1 MNKKKVLIKIG
12 SLHFLNFLL
21 LLFMGV
27 SWGNNA
33 MAQDNEEARNGYSYY
48 PQGDIVIANSINS
61 RNIRWYK
68 IQDRRRTEIEKMPM
82 YVIYGEQNKD
92 IYVNNGVGV
101 DPDCLLWTFIKGD
114 PSPGNPAITYYL
126 YNKKC
131 GFKIPVHRGWGT
143 TKDDYRYID
152 GRTLKPG
159 HDAYMIEE
167 GKKKAFG
174 FFSNFT
180 GRRDREFSLVYRD
193 DEGNGDQIRRFENRN
208 NSNDLHFGQTNNWN
222 TSSVIWTTIEV
233 SATQTERFDYY
244 SLINARG
251 SLGALP
257 VQDVN
262 SLVEKHFVME
272 SNPSETS
279 TQAVKTEAAKL
290 RSNSQSNYVAFDAN
304 KYYRIRAAHLG
315 FFDPEKSDD
324 VTTYYKQTGTSTWKR
339 PVLYTNPNDNS
350 VAWRLSDGDNS
361 KEEEL
366 WKITLQSGDFTN
378 GGVIVL
384 TNKKTGRSLR
394 ITQMD
399 TGAAPIGFK
408 PVNSKYYPGHYQIW
422 DKISGDGFTLHFTD
436 HRSGMGT
443 GGKTE
448 FYKQGDNNSYD
459 FFYDAN
465 TNKTNRIHGASVVI
479 FDPSTVEVELP
490 LTSEEKI
497 DVWRLIWSKDQV
509 NGISADNLK
518 TLETLWKNGNP
529 EQGDIS
535 KLRAEAAKLKDKKQ
549 TQRVGLDEKGR
560 IPNGLYR
567 FKNAHDG
574 WFYDYAT
581 NTPRAEKKRALLF
594 ENASDHRQKWSVS
607 ATDNSTI
614 YYVRQLANDKYEII
628 NTTTGY
634 GYTTAGQSSQKIE
647 YNADRTRKTAPKEI
661 SIDPVNDARYPGY
674 FKIAAD
680 DASSSYKYAH
690 AKSHGN
696 GNGTRDFTMQYD
708 SPDNNDRD
716 FFMPDNNRLP
726 GASTWML
733 ERLPETTKPIVNK
746 DKVSAVLNAKNVVDG
761 FTAAELVEL
770 ERLEDIAREMNTD
783 DASGTALN
791 NEVERLLKKPL
802 EERIQYA
809 DGFYVIKNG
818 SYDYYER
825 DYNKVLL
832 MNAAQEGGDAIDRIQ
847 WKKKGVAEAGND
859 ASEVWYVQKQ
869 ANGLYTFTNL
879 NTMTKIQGFNFV
891 QNTSERKNYKSAF
904 LAGKDAQIK
913 VSFVDQANRP
923 AQLLLQTNTT
933 GNNNDI
939 TANPENPGT
948 TFDGEQTG
956 PILTWYGDPM
966 DSHSTWMLRKVEETT
981 FKTILPRQS
990 TVKTSFER
998 SENKYG
1004 GFTTEQLTKLKTI
1017 TNPYELVKEINHLR
1031 TLTRI
1036 VSADGFVRISN
1047 ASTCFAKPKHIYLD
1061 YAANNVKWHDH
1072 NNTLVDEI
1080 WVLGGGLASS
1090 KRTLQHPNTKTYI
1103 NNVNGD
1109 MGALATMDVIAIE
1122 PDLFPGIFEIR
1133 FNNNVNETLHYL
1145 GHSNGASEKGDMSNY
1160 RYTSGE
1166 TFYYCWAA
1174 SDGTADFISQF
1185 STSYIEK
1192 ATQIDIVPKATAQ
1205 WTTFNY
1211 PFAVKMPTP
1220 FADINASE
1228 GIWACIENTDV
1239 FSNPNL
1245 KTNVQVKPLSG
1256 QYVEKETPM
1265 VVEMKPAKSI
1275 TLEIIQD
1282 ISGVPSS
1289 ELITQ
1294 KSTLWEGTLAP
1305 KNVEVG
1311 DYVIRN
1317 LAQGNGWYPIT
1328 GSPLVSANKVYLPK
1342 SKAVAAS
1349 KFFTLEF
1356 TDRNTTTG
1364 IGAMQSNDEVIKDMI
1379 YYDLSG
1385 RRVVN
1390 PAKGIYITSEGK
1402 KVVFK

>member
-61 RNIRWYK
+61 RNVRWYK

-131 GFKIPVHRGWGT
+131 GFKIPVHRGWGS

-272 SNPSETS
+272 SNPSEAA
-279 TQAVKTEAAKL
+279 TQAVKDEAAKL

-324 VTTYYKQTGTSTWKR
+324 VTTYYKQIGESTWKR

-384 TNKKTGRSLR
+384 TNKKTGKRLR
-394 ITQMD
+394 IKQMED
-399 TGAAPIGFK
+399 GEVPIGFK

-422 DKISGDGFTLHFTD
+422 DKSTAEWATLHFSD
-436 HRSGMGT
+436 HNSGMGT

-448 FYKQGDNNSYD
+448 FYTQGDNNSYD

-479 FDPSTVEVELP
+479 FDPSTVETETP
-490 LTSEEKI
+490 LTEADKI

-529 EQGDIS
+529 AQGDIS
-535 KLRAEAAKLKDKKQ
+535 KLRAEAAKLKDKAQ
-549 TQRVGLDEKGR
+549 TSRVGLDTNGR

-574 WFYDYAT
+574 WFYDYTT

-614 YYVRQLANDKYEII
+614 YYVRQLPNDKYEII

-634 GYTTAGQSSQKIE
+634 GYTAAGWYSEKIE
-647 YNADRTRKTAPKEI
+647 YNADRSRKTTPKEI
-661 SIDPVNDARYPGY
+661 GIDPVNDARYPGY
-674 FKIAAD
+674 FKIAAED
-680 DASSSYKYAH
+680 SHTQYKYAH
-690 AKSHGN
+690 AGGHNN
-696 GNGTRDFTMQYD
+696 GNGTGDFATQYD
-708 SPDNNDRD
+708 LPDNTERD

-746 DKVSAVLNAKNVVDG
+746 DKISAVLNAKNVVDG

-770 ERLEDIAREMNTD
+770 ERLEDIAREMKTD

-832 MNAAQEGGDAIDRIQ
+832 MNAAQEGGNAIDRIQ

-869 ANGLYTFTNL
+869 KDGLYTFTNL

-981 FKTILPRQS
+981 FNTILPRQS

-1017 TNPYELVKEINHLR
+1017 TNPYELVKEINRLR

-1061 YAANNVKWHDH
+1061 YAANKVKWHDH

-1080 WVLGGGLASS
+1080 WTLGGGLASS
-1090 KRTLQHPNTKTYI
+1090 KRTLQHPNTKTYMK
-1103 NNVNGD
+1103 NVSGEMGD
-1109 MGALATMDVIAIE
+1109 VTHMDVIAIE

-1160 RYTSGE
+1160 RYNSGE

-1228 GIWACIENTDV
+1228 GIWACIENTDA

-1265 VVEMKPAKSI
+1265 VVEMKPAKNM

-1282 ISGVPSS
+1282 INGIPSS

>member
-48 PQGDIVIANSINS
+48 SAGDIVIADNINS
-61 RNIRWYK
+61 RNLRWYK
-68 IQDRRRTEIEKMPM
+68 LIDIRRSKAENQNMWI
-82 YVIYGEQNKD
+82 IYGQENQD
-92 IYVNNGVGV
+92 VYVNNGVGK
-101 DPDCLLWTFIKGD
+101 DPDCLLWTFIKG
-114 PSPGNPAITYYL
+114 SPEHPNIQYYL

-131 GFKIPVHRGWGT
+131 GFKIAIHRGHRWA
-143 TKDDYRYID
+143 D
-152 GRTLKPG
+152 GSYTYNDASYTPG
-159 HDAYMIEE
+159 YGAFMKEE
-167 GKKKAFG
+167 RKKAFG
-174 FFSNFT
+174 FFSGFE
-180 GRRDREFSLVYRD
+180 GRQEREFSLVYYD
-193 DEGNGDQIRRFENRN
+193 YEGGGNQVRRFENNR
-208 NSNDLHFGQTNNWN
+208 NSNGLEFGQTNNWK
-222 TSSVIWTTIEV
+222 TESVIWKAIDV

-272 SNPSETS
+272 SNPSEAA
-279 TQAVKTEAAKL
+279 TQAVKDEASRL
-290 RSNSQSNYVAFDAN
+290 RSESQKTYVAFDPN
-304 KYYRIRAAHLG
+304 KYYRIRAAHIG
-315 FFDPEKSDD
+315 FFDAGQSED
-324 VTTYYKQTGTSTWKR
+324 VSTYYTKIGTSTWKR
-339 PVLYTNPNDNS
+339 PVLYTKNDNS

-366 WKITLQSGDFTN
+366 WKITLKRGDFTN

-384 TNKKTGRSLR
+384 TNKKTGKRLR
-394 ITQMD
+394 IKQMED
-399 TGAAPIGFK
+399 GEVPIGFK

-422 DKISGDGFTLHFTD
+422 DEISGDGFTLHFTD

-448 FYKQGDNNSYD
+448 FYTQGDNNSYD

-479 FDPSTVEVELP
+479 FDPSTVETETP
-490 LTSEEKI
+490 LTEADKI

-529 EQGDIS
+529 AQGDIS
-535 KLRAEAAKLKDKKQ
+535 KLRAEAAKLKDKAQ
-549 TQRVGLDEKGR
+549 TSRVGLDTNGR

-574 WFYDYAT
+574 WFYDYTT

-614 YYVRQLANDKYEII
+614 YYVRQLPNDKYEII

-634 GYTTAGQSSQKIE
+634 GYTAAGWYSEKIE
-647 YNADRTRKTAPKEI
+647 YNADRSRKTTPKEI
-661 SIDPVNDARYPGY
+661 GIDPVNDARYPGY
-674 FKIAAD
+674 FKIAAED
-680 DASSSYKYAH
+680 SHTQYKYAH
-690 AKSHGN
+690 AGGHNN
-696 GNGTRDFTMQYD
+696 GNGTGDFATQYD
-708 SPDNNDRD
+708 LPDNTERD

-733 ERLPETTKPIVNK
+733 ERLPDNTKPVVNR

-761 FTAAELVEL
+761 FTAEELTEL
-770 ERLEDIAREMNTD
+770 ERLEDIAREMKTD

-832 MNAAQEGGDAIDRIQ
+832 MNAAQEGGNAIDRIQ

-869 ANGLYTFTNL
+869 KDGLYTFTNL

-1061 YAANNVKWHDH
+1061 YAANKVKWHDH

-1080 WVLGGGLASS
+1080 WTLGGGLASS
-1090 KRTLQHPNTKTYI
+1090 KRTLQHPNTKTYMK
-1103 NNVNGD
+1103 NVSGEMGD
-1109 MGALATMDVIAIE
+1109 VTHMDVIAIE

-1160 RYTSGE
+1160 RYNSGE

-1211 PFAVKMPTP
+1211 PFAIKMPTP

-1228 GIWACIENTDV
+1228 GIWACIENTDA

-1265 VVEMKPAKSI
+1265 VVEMKPAKNM